1 MISFDVS
8 ARDAGLITKIVNR
21 ADAACR
27 LAGGPK
33 IDRHDVAMSLT
44 ACHANGCPLDL
55 EKLLAADDF
64 NLLHDVSGIHRHI
77 STEDAQL
84 GGCLLPRKRL
94 KLGDDAAN
102 AEAGR

>member
-8 ARDAGLITKIVNR
+8 ARDAGLIVKIVNR
-21 ADAACR
+21 AAAACR
-27 LAGGPK
+27 LAGAPK
-33 IDRHDVAMSLT
+33 LDRHDVAMSLT

-64 NLLHDVSGIHRHI
+64 NLLHDVTGIHRHI

-84 GGCLLPRKRL
+84 GGCFLPRACL
-94 KLGDDAAN
+94 KLADDAAN